1 MINFSRVPLKVFAK
15 YFPKTLY
22 ENVISASL
30 IKNNI
35 LKEGVDLRH
44 KVQNMLFT
52 IHIT

>member
-1 MINFSRVPLKVFAK
+1 MINYSRVPLKVSAK
-15 YFPKTLY
+15 YFPETLY
-22 ENVISASL
+22 ENVISVSL

-35 LKEGVDLRH
+35 LKEGVDLRL

>member
-1 MINFSRVPLKVFAK
+1 MINYSHVPLKVFAK
-15 YFPKTLY
+15 YFSKTLY
-22 ENVISASL
+22 ENIISASL